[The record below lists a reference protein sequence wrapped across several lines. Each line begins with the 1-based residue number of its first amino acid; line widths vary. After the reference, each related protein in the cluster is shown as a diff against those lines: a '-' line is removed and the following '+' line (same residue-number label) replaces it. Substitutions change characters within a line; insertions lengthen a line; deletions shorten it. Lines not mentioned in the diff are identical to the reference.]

1 MTKTGPRVLIVDD
14 DPMALKQL
22 QQFLGRYGY
31 CVLTAETG
39 GSAIDAVMSQPID
52 FVLSD
57 IRMPGMSVTEMI
69 DSIRDVADIPIALMT
84 AQPDAGQDLDPAAFK
99 VGTIL
104 QKPLDLRVV
113 RDLIAGAI
121 SSR

>member
-1 MTKTGPRVLIVDD
+1 MTKTGPSILIVDD

-22 QQFLGRYGY
+22 QQFLARYGY

-39 GSAIDAVMSQPID
+39 GSAIDAVTSQPVD

-57 IRMPGMSVTEMI
+57 IRMPGMGVTEMI
-69 DSIRDVADIPIALMT
+69 DAIRAVADIPIALMT

-99 VGTIL
+99 VETIL
-104 QKPLDLRVV
+104 QKPLDLRTV
-113 RDLIAGAI
+113 RDLVAAAT
-121 SSR
+121 R